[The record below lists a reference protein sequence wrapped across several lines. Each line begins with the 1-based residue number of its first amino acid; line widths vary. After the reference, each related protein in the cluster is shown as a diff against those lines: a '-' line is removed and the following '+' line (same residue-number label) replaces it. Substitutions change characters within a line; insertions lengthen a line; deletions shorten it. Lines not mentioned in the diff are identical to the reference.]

1 MNTAPAGSAERKLY
15 HSRTSGLV
23 AAEDAKLPSFLA
35 ARSRK
40 RWMATRSPERS
51 YTPTGTQASAQGPWR
66 GGGAGVEWNQLLHT
80 SPPICCLSVDLEG
93 RRPNE
98 ADHEHLKRAKGRITV
113 KLLWLLNAWLK
124 YDGYLTEKKNHLLEQ
139 EQLSQVSQPSRTMA
153 TFVLI
158 KGTWAGK
165 QLGRKAASVTG
176 Y

>member
-1 MNTAPAGSAERKLY
+1 MEPAA
-15 HSRTSGLV
+15 
-23 AAEDAKLPSFLA
+23 
-35 ARSRK
+35 
-40 RWMATRSPERS
+40 S
-51 YTPTGTQASAQGPWR
+51 YK
-66 GGGAGVEWNQLLHT
+66 
-80 SPPICCLSVDLEG
+80 PPICCLSVDLEG

-113 KLLWLLNAWLK
+113 KLLWLLNTWLK

-139 EQLSQVSQPSRTMA
+139 EQLSQVSQPFRTMA

-165 QLGRKAASVTG
+165 QLGRKAASVSG